1 VGLIA
6 RVLGLALLAL
16 AALLAGTGGMEEL
29 GALVFRLDPPL
40 LNTLQAGV
48 QRRLSPWLWDSVL
61 LPVLLQPA
69 WLSPLVL
76 ALPLL
81 WFGRPRRG

>member
-6 RVLGLALLAL
+6 RFAGLVLLAL
-16 AALLAGTGGMEEL
+16 ALMLGVTGGMEEL
-29 GALVFRLDPPL
+29 GALIFRLDPPL

-48 QRRLSPWLWDSVL
+48 QRRLAPWLWDSVL

-69 WLSPLVL
+69 WLAPLLL

-81 WFGRPRRG
+81 WLGRPRRG

>member
-1 VGLIA
+1 VGVIA
-6 RVLGLALLAL
+6 RFIGVVLLAL
-16 AALLAGTGGMEEL
+16 AVLLGVTGGMEEL

-48 QRRLSPWLWDSVL
+48 QRRLAPWLWDSVL

-69 WLSPLVL
+69 WLTPLVL

-81 WFGRPRRG
+81 WLGRPRRG